1 MPRLTPVLK
10 SRRGLTLPE
19 LLVAFL
25 LLAIVGGGLTRVMIK
40 QQQFYKD
47 ARAPA
52 RSKRELRLGAT
63 VLPFELRS
71 VSSSGGDILS
81 MTEGELT
88 MRAYTGTSVICA
100 ISGGRDDIWIPPTNL
115 AKHTLTTYI
124 SSSNKPQNGDTIFIF
139 NEGPKIG
146 SQDDTWLQ
154 RVITGADYA
163 ASDCSGAPFTD
174 PVLDATKKRTRYH
187 LDLALPADVTVGAVV
202 RFTRPVI
209 YSIYQ
214 EASGSW
220 YLGIKE
226 YTNGAWGTTSPLAGP
241 YRAFASGD
249 GSQSGLQFRFY
260 DSLGVRITNMMEGTR
275 VARLDVYLRTNAG
288 RSAITERKG
297 VDLQDSVVMRVA
309 LRNFK

>member
-1 MPRLTPVLK
+1 MPRLMPALK
-10 SRRGLTLPE
+10 ARRGLTLPE

-47 ARAPA
+47 ARATA
-52 RSKRELRLGAT
+52 GAKRELRLGAS

-81 MTEGELT
+81 MSEGELT

-100 ISGGRDDIWIPPTNL
+100 ISGSRDDIWIPPTNL
-115 AKHTLTTYI
+115 AKHTLTTFI
-124 SSSNKPQNGDTIFIF
+124 SSSNKPQDGDTIFIF
-139 NEGPKIG
+139 NEGAELG
-146 SQDDTWLQ
+146 SQDDTWLK
-154 RVITGADYA
+154 RRITGADYA
-163 ASDCSGAPFTD
+163 ASDCSGAPYTD
-174 PVLDATKKRTRYH
+174 PVLDGTKKRTRYH
-187 LDLALPADVTVGAVV
+187 LDLPLPAEVTAGAVV
-202 RFTRPVI
+202 RFTRPVT

-214 EASGSW
+214 ESSGNW

-226 YTNGAWGTTSPLAGP
+226 YLGGTWGNSSPLAGP

-249 GSQSGLQFRFY
+249 GAQSGLQFRFY

>member
-1 MPRLTPVLK
+1 MGLRA
-10 SRRGLTLPE
+10 RRGLTLPE
-19 LLVAFL
+19 LLVAFI

-47 ARAPA
+47 ARATA

-63 VLPFELRS
+63 VLPSELRS
-71 VSSSGGDILS
+71 ISSSGGDIIE
-81 MTEGELT
+81 MNEGEVT

-124 SSSNKPQNGDTIFIF
+124 SSTARPTDGDTIFIF
-139 NEGPKIG
+139 DEGPGIG
-146 SQDDTWLQ
+146 SQDDSWLQ
-154 RVITGADYA
+154 RTITGADYA
-163 ASDCSGAPFTD
+163 ASDCTGAPFTD
-174 PVLDATKKRTRYH
+174 PVLDATKKRIRYH
-187 LDLALPADVTVGAVV
+187 LDVALPATVTAGAVV
-202 RFTRPVI
+202 RFTRPVT

-214 EASGSW
+214 ETSGAW
-220 YLGIKE
+220 YLGITE
-226 YTNGAWGTTSPLAGP
+226 YLNGSWGNPAPLAGP

-260 DSLGVRITNMMEGTR
+260 DSLGVRITNMANRTQ
-275 VARLDVYLRTNAG
+275 VARMDVFLRTNVG
-288 RSAITERKG
+288 KSAITERKG
-297 VDLQDSVVMRVA
+297 ADLQDSVLMRVA

>member
-1 MPRLTPVLK
+1 MPRLMPALK
-10 SRRGLTLPE
+10 ARPGLTLPE
-19 LLVAFL
+19 LLVAFI

-40 QQQFYKD
+40 QQQFYLD
-47 ARAPA
+47 ARATA
-52 RSKRELRLGAT
+52 GAKRELRLGASL
-63 VLPFELRS
+63 LPFEVRS
-71 VSSSGGDILS
+71 VSSSGGDILTMS
-81 MTEGELT
+81 EGQLT

-100 ISGGRDDIWIPPTNL
+100 ISGTRDDIWIPPTNL
-115 AKHTLTTYI
+115 ANHTLTTYI
-124 SSSNKPQNGDTIFIF
+124 SSSNKPAVGDTVFIF
-139 NEGPKIG
+139 NEGSKIG
-146 SQDDTWLQ
+146 SQDDSWLQ

-187 LDLALPADVTVGAVV
+187 LDAVLPAEVTVGAVV
-202 RFTRPVI
+202 RFTRPVN

-226 YTNGAWGTTSPLAGP
+226 YIGGSWGTSSPLAGP

-260 DSLGVRITNMMEGTR
+260 DSLGVRITNMLETNR
-275 VARLDVYLRTNAG
+275 VARMDVFLRTSAG

-297 VDLQDSVVMRVA
+297 ADLQDSVLMRVA